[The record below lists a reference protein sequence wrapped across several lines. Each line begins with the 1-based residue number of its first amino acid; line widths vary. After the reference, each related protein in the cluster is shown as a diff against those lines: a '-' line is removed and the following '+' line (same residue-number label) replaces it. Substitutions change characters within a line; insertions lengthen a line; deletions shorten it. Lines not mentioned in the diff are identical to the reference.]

1 MNEIDFIR
9 KLAHAAGRTESPPV
23 DVSARVLE
31 ALRSRED
38 EAWAPLAWVAG
49 FALAAALPVAV
60 MAFHVLDGWSDPTL
74 NVYYAFRWVML

>member
-9 KLAHAAGRTESPPV
+9 KLAHAAKRVEHPPV
-23 DVSARVLE
+23 DVSAGVLAE
-31 ALRSRED
+31 LRSRED
-38 EAWAPLAWVAG
+38 ESWAPLAWVAG

-60 MAFHVLDGWSDPTL
+60 MAFQVVDGWSDPTL